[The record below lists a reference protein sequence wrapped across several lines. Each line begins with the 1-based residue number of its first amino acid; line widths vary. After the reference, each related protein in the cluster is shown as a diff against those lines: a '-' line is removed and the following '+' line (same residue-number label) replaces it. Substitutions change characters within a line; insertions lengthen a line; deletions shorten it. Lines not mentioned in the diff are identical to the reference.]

1 MGDSWGVIATGFG
14 KGINKSASDARN
26 GATKSDF
33 NPKILG
39 LNKSSKKVQ
48 QKTHGGFLMVS
59 LPELGDLEK
68 SSPHWLRNQVP
79 IFALGTAARC
89 LRRCLRFSEWASE
102 KRQENGPLEFTLW

>member
-14 KGINKSASDARN
+14 KGIKKSASDARN

-39 LNKSSKKVQ
+39 LNLKVAKNMQ

-59 LPELGDLEK
+59 
-68 SSPHWLRNQVP
+68 
-79 IFALGTAARC
+79 
-89 LRRCLRFSEWASE
+89 
-102 KRQENGPLEFTLW
+102 